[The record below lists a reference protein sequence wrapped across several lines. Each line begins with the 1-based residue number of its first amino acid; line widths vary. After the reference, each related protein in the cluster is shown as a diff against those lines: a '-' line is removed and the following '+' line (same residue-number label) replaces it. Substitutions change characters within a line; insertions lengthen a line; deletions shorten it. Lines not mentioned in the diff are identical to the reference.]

1 LLPLIN
7 PAVGSKYGLEITSF
21 IVENVSVPPEVEGA
35 IDKRSSMAAIG
46 NLNDYVKYQMGQGM
60 ATGAGGPAGM
70 AAELAVGFGLAQ
82 QMMQQGLMNPQAA
95 AAAPAGGIAAPA
107 AGAAAPAVD
116 LLSPADVARR
126 LNVAESDVMAIIE
139 TGELKAKKIGASYRI
154 TKAALDAYLAQ

>member
-1 LLPLIN
+1 
-7 PAVGSKYGLEITSF
+7 
-21 IVENVSVPPEVEGA
+21 
-35 IDKRSSMAAIG
+35 
-46 NLNDYVKYQMGQGM
+46 
-60 ATGAGGPAGM
+60 M

>member
-1 LLPLIN
+1 
-7 PAVGSKYGLEITSF
+7 
-21 IVENVSVPPEVEGA
+21 
-35 IDKRSSMAAIG
+35 
-46 NLNDYVKYQMGQGM
+46 MGQGL

-95 AAAPAGGIAAPA
+95 AAAPGAGGAAV
-107 AGAAAPAVD
+107 PAVD
-116 LLSPADVARR
+116 LLSPADVAKR

-154 TKAALDAYLAQ
+154 TKAAFDAYLAQ